1 MKHPK
6 LADEQGQTTLE
17 YTLVWAFMSLISV
30 FLTISLIRVM
40 KNQVAVLAIKI
51 AIYLTGF
58 P

>member
-1 MKHPK
+1 MKHPN
-6 LADEQGQTTLE
+6 LADERGQTTLE

>member
-1 MKHPK
+1 MKHWE

-17 YTLVWAFMSLISV
+17 YTLVWAFMATISV
-30 FLTISLIRVM
+30 FVTILLVNVM
-40 KNQVAVLAIKI
+40 KNMVAVLAIKI